1 MRKEER
7 KDESIKV
14 LNGSESTM
22 SDEQEEDVEPYKEIN
37 EERGAK
43 RREYQGFKWQ

>member
-22 SDEQEEDVEPYKEIN
+22 STMSDEQEVEKEV
-37 EERGAK
+37 ER
-43 RREYQGFKWQ
+43 F